1 MPYKLIRLAPGSYD
15 VFLDGVV
22 VASLVQ
28 ARHDRPVWVAELLLD
43 LPIAKRPPPFKRLEH
58 TFSSLELA
66 RAWVGNPEVV
76 DAPPDR
82 R

>member
-43 LPIAKRPPPFKRLEH
+43 LPIAERRPPFKRLEH

-66 RAWVGNPEVV
+66 RSWLGNPEVV

>member
-15 VFLDGVV
+15 VFLDGVI

-28 ARHDRPVWVAELLLD
+28 VRDDRPVWVAELLLD
-43 LPIAKRPPPFKRLEH
+43 LPIAERPAPFRRLEH
-58 TFSSLELA
+58 TFSSLEEA
-66 RAWVGNPEVV
+66 MAWLGDPEIVEP
-76 DAPPDR
+76 PPDR